1 MANVPD
7 PVEVLHFKMKQLC
20 RFRVT
25 TKKYDVQD
33 NSSLLATSHLFGL
46 VFVGVPDK
54 LVVIKVADLVQ
65 IDHASSKKSEILSFP
80 SKEILLPSKP
90 IFVALSC
97 DNLTLMVCL
106 QMSGCAV
113 GWMYDVRGFAR
124 QTGEWSPFQEVRLSS
139 TEGITVSDCAWNPT
153 VPGLVAVSLSDGS
166 LVAVEINNTQ
176 FSINSLPSNT
186 QAQAISWSPKGKQ
199 IVVARPGKLV
209 QYKPDLKEAKTIAFS
224 GSEVHMTTPVACG
237 LQWLSTSQ
245 FLVTFIDQDDPN
257 SRPHLH
263 IVNVQ
268 KSGATTFIDYDDV
281 CYGSPSGR
289 PHKYLTLSIPS
300 WNVLLASSAN
310 AIEIAVLGQT
320 GGGDADHPEWRQWAL
335 EGEWRA
341 ELPLDENTETNPMGM
356 AIDTTSQTPISWDE
370 NQTLPAAP
378 ILFVLSTHGLLCPFH
393 IINQKN
399 ATHVN
404 QAPQE
409 LSVTGE
415 RPARSGIGLKTAPLA
430 ASTPLPAAPKVAI
443 PRTNLGERFAT
454 FAEAPSL
461 TVPTTTHSVSGP
473 VVLDKVFGNKPLQLS
488 VPSATAAK
496 VTSLPAPVVAPV
508 KAEAPPVFS
517 SAVKS
522 ASQTMAAEQPNIQAS
537 VDAATAI
544 LRDEVVK
551 FVQDLEEFK
560 ARSSTLKVTVASEE
574 DKQRLL
580 KLTSDLSAFGVDLVD
595 TTKVQDEEV
604 RGLCTDLVEVAAL
617 LEDARVR
624 HARRKNSR
632 YSHLLKLR
640 PLDPG
645 NRRKMDD
652 IERLHIHIEQQ
663 LVEAS
668 RCLDSISR
676 ERTRDNSRKVEIPIT
691 QVIYEAIRN
700 NAKIISQLKSRVER
714 IIAQSK
720 EQQLKIAGAAFEAL
734 RPKGADDSCKWES
747 ELAVLADS
755 LLTSSI
761 RGEAGIHSPHP
772 VIPQVSPDKQAMLRS
787 VLAKRPVARIRAVRP
802 ESVAESRLLSNLSG
816 FMQKED
822 KNASTAAS
830 DSFNSQASSKS
841 SMPNARDATLASP
854 VEIKPQ
860 LPKLGSVNNVSNTVT
875 PLASTRA
882 PLAKYAPQPAPEV
895 EDVTPPS
902 SPVNLDQKAKD
913 IGTALMMSS
922 FSLPSRIAATT
933 VADVKPT
940 SKLTDVKSIVPLP
953 TSLPP
958 PYEPKPTFATI
969 PTSIPSLSFGTPKQT
984 SQQTGLGSTSLFGKS
999 SFASAFNAASTP
1011 SVTPAAA
1018 PSKVTAESTSSF
1030 AALGTPAV
1038 PTTVQSK
1045 PTKSLSPPSFGLAFP
1060 AVTSTSAPS
1069 PAPLAAKP
1077 AEQVPALKT
1086 SFSFNSLATA
1096 VIAPTPTSTVVTTS
1110 TVPAAGAPP
1119 NFTFSSTPATTTTVL
1134 PTIATTTT
1142 APLSFVTPQSSS
1154 SISTSSTD
1162 GLASTVKPTAAP
1174 TNFSF
1179 NLAKVPSSSS
1189 VTAPGAA
1196 PFSFNL
1202 SGAGLAT
1209 TSATPTVFSAPSSTA
1224 VAGSLFS
1231 LTPTTKTPTAFGV
1244 VSTIAPASTP
1254 STSLFSQAPAASAPA
1269 TSAPAVS
1276 SLFGQSSTPA
1286 VAPSTSATGVT
1297 PLFGQ
1302 GQPANSLA
1310 TGAPV
1315 TQPAFGLAATTANA
1329 ASTPAPAVT
1338 TVFGQP
1344 ATTSQNTGSLFGQP
1358 SNPPAGLFSSPFGQ
1372 GALGQSTSTISSTAN
1387 TPLFGQSTFGKP
1399 AQALPQTSVAPSVSS
1414 FGSSSVFGQSSG
1426 AATGLSAGSVFGQG
1440 ATATTTPIK
1449 PLFGGSSFGQTPAN
1463 AAATAS
1469 SPSQGFGANVF
1480 GNMGLGG
1487 TPSAANANRNAFGGG
1502 TVFGSATPSGQGT
1515 FGTTAGSS
1523 SFGAQAATPSAAPSF
1538 GSPSQPSF
1546 GGFGQTQPQPA
1557 FGGAATFGGSPLFG
1571 SKPTFG
1577 GGPTF
1582 GSPVS
1587 SIAAPKQEAGFSA
1600 FAASNNV
1607 PTFGVLA
1614 SSGPSFETLA
1624 SSSNT
1629 QPAFGGAAFPS
1640 TNPPSFGGGSSF
1652 SSWR

>member
-1 MANVPD
+1 M
-7 PVEVLHFKMKQLC
+7 
-20 RFRVT
+20 
-25 TKKYDVQD
+25 
-33 NSSLLATSHLFGL
+33 
-46 VFVGVPDK
+46 
-54 LVVIKVADLVQ
+54 
-65 IDHASSKKSEILSFP
+65 
-80 SKEILLPSKP
+80 
-90 IFVALSC
+90 
-97 DNLTLMVCL
+97 
-106 QMSGCAV
+106 
-113 GWMYDVRGFAR
+113 
-124 QTGEWSPFQEVRLSS
+124 
-139 TEGITVSDCAWNPT
+139 
-153 VPGLVAVSLSDGS
+153 
-166 LVAVEINNTQ
+166 
-176 FSINSLPSNT
+176 
-186 QAQAISWSPKGKQ
+186 
-199 IVVARPGKLV
+199 
-209 QYKPDLKEAKTIAFS
+209 
-224 GSEVHMTTPVACG
+224 
-237 LQWLSTSQ
+237 
-245 FLVTFIDQDDPN
+245 
-257 SRPHLH
+257 
-263 IVNVQ
+263 
-268 KSGATTFIDYDDV
+268 
-281 CYGSPSGR
+281 
-289 PHKYLTLSIPS
+289 
-300 WNVLLASSAN
+300 
-310 AIEIAVLGQT
+310 
-320 GGGDADHPEWRQWAL
+320 
-335 EGEWRA
+335 
-341 ELPLDENTETNPMGM
+341 
-356 AIDTTSQTPISWDE
+356 
-370 NQTLPAAP
+370 
-378 ILFVLSTHGLLCPFH
+378 
-393 IINQKN
+393 
-399 ATHVN
+399 
-404 QAPQE
+404 
-409 LSVTGE
+409 
-415 RPARSGIGLKTAPLA
+415 
-430 ASTPLPAAPKVAI
+430 
-443 PRTNLGERFAT
+443 
-454 FAEAPSL
+454 
-461 TVPTTTHSVSGP
+461 
-473 VVLDKVFGNKPLQLS
+473 
-488 VPSATAAK
+488 
-496 VTSLPAPVVAPV
+496 
-508 KAEAPPVFS
+508 
-517 SAVKS
+517 
-522 ASQTMAAEQPNIQAS
+522 
-537 VDAATAI
+537 
-544 LRDEVVK
+544 
-551 FVQDLEEFK
+551 
-560 ARSSTLKVTVASEE
+560 
-574 DKQRLL
+574 
-580 KLTSDLSAFGVDLVD
+580 
-595 TTKVQDEEV
+595 
-604 RGLCTDLVEVAAL
+604 
-617 LEDARVR
+617 
-624 HARRKNSR
+624 
-632 YSHLLKLR
+632 
-640 PLDPG
+640 
-645 NRRKMDD
+645 
-652 IERLHIHIEQQ
+652 
-663 LVEAS
+663 
-668 RCLDSISR
+668 
-676 ERTRDNSRKVEIPIT
+676 
-691 QVIYEAIRN
+691 
-700 NAKIISQLKSRVER
+700 
-714 IIAQSK
+714 
-720 EQQLKIAGAAFEAL
+720 
-734 RPKGADDSCKWES
+734 
-747 ELAVLADS
+747 AVLADS

-940 SKLTDVKSIVPLP
+940 SKITDVKPTVPLP

-1030 AALGTPAV
+1030 AALGTPTV

-1045 PTKSLSPPSFGLAFP
+1045 PTKSLSTPSFGLAFP
-1060 AVTSTSAPS
+1060 AITSTSAPS

-1244 VSTIAPASTP
+1244 VSTIAPATTP
-1254 STSLFSQAPAASAPA
+1254 SNSLFSQAPAASAPA

-1502 TVFGSATPSGQGT
+1502 TVFGSATPSGKWT
-1515 FGTTAGSS
+1515 FDFCTS
-1523 SFGAQAATPSAAPSF
+1523 
-1538 GSPSQPSF
+1538 
-1546 GGFGQTQPQPA
+1546 
-1557 FGGAATFGGSPLFG
+1557 LF
-1571 SKPTFG
+1571 S
-1577 GGPTF
+1577 
-1582 GSPVS
+1582 V
-1587 SIAAPKQEAGFSA
+1587 
-1600 FAASNNV
+1600 
-1607 PTFGVLA
+1607 
-1614 SSGPSFETLA
+1614 
-1624 SSSNT
+1624 
-1629 QPAFGGAAFPS
+1629 
-1640 TNPPSFGGGSSF
+1640 
-1652 SSWR
+1652 